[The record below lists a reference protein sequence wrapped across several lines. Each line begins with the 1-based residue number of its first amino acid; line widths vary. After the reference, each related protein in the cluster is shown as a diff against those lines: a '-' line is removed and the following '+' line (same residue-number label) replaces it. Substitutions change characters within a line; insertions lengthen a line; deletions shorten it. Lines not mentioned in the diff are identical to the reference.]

1 MSIKFNADEVF
12 EMAEQLE
19 RNGEKYYRRAAQ
31 GVKDKKSQKF
41 LLQLADMESQ
51 HLKTFSAMRAEVSAA
66 AKEQTVW
73 DPENEAVAY
82 LRAMADS
89 HVFNL
94 SEDPAEALTG
104 KESLND
110 IFSKAVQMERDSIVF
125 YLGLRDL
132 VPPKLGADKVDAI
145 IEQEK
150 GHIVALT
157 RMLNSLK

>member
-12 EMAEQLE
+12 EMAEQIE

-31 GVKDKKSQKF
+31 GVKEKKSQKF
-41 LLQLADMESQ
+41 LLQLADMEAQ
-51 HLKTFSAMRAEVSAA
+51 HQQTFAAMRAEVAAA
-66 AKEQTVW
+66 AKEDTVW

-89 HVFNL
+89 NVFKL
-94 SEDPAEALTG
+94 SEDPAESLTG

-110 IFSKAVQMERDSIVF
+110 IFTKAVGMERDSIVF
-125 YLGLRDL
+125 YLGLRDM
-132 VPPKLGADKVDAI
+132 VPPRLGRNKVDAI